1 MGYFSWNISKKII
14 ILKTGHL
21 VIFSPRET
29 EVKNLIR
36 FLICILVVFFSGDV
50 WGQGASQGVY
60 VAGEVLVKFKGGA
73 TDLYAKSLL
82 NQIKARQIQD
92 FPFIN
97 VQRLKVPDSKKLPE
111 YLELLRSDPQ
121 VEYAEPNY
129 IIKAYRT
136 PNDPDFS
143 KLWGLHNT
151 GQTGG
156 TADADIDA
164 PEAWDSQTGSS
175 NTIIAVIDSGVNY
188 DHEDLT
194 NNIWSN
200 PGETPNNGKDDDGNG
215 LIDDIRGWDFVNND
229 NDPLDDNGHG
239 THVAGI
245 IAAVGNNSKGV
256 AGVNWSAK
264 IMSLKFLDKDGSG
277 NTADA
282 ISAIQYAIDN
292 GAKVLN
298 SSWGSTDFSQALRDA
313 IIATHNAGTLF
324 VAAAGNDNKDNDVNP
339 EYPASY
345 KVPNIVS
352 VAATTHK
359 DTLASFSNYG
369 ATTVHAAAPGESIY
383 STSFLNSYQYLSG
396 TSQATPYV
404 SGLAGLIWS
413 SPNLSSLT
421 NKEVKYNIMA
431 TSDPLNSLASRVLS
445 RGRIN
450 AYKALT
456 CSDNTLALF
465 NNSFG
470 ENFSFEA
477 NRTVQIKVT
486 LTAQCGAAVPQATVN
501 TIFSNGDEGLVLY
514 DDGKHSDDSA
524 GDGVYANS
532 WTPLNP
538 TATTLTITAARAG
551 FTDTSLSQTGTVAQN
566 YSYNDTVTFNWIDAS
581 SGIDTG
587 IKEDDGSAIVDIG
600 FNFSFYG
607 NTYSR
612 VRIDSNGYLSFD
624 LQNDPENDYQ
634 NGTMPDPS
642 LPNDIIG
649 PFWTDLDASHQGTIF
664 YLLSGTAPNRV
675 FTAEWRQLP
684 HVAGIVDNKT
694 VDTPGDATFE
704 VSLYEATGEIVFR
717 YQDVSFDDFQFDQG
731 RSATVGIENSTGQ
744 IGRLYSFKSP
754 SLKNQLAIRFY
765 VPETTPTAKAGSDR
779 VVPTGSPVML
789 DGTGSSD
796 PGDRVLSYTWSLVAK
811 PAGSTAAIADSKK
824 ATTSFKPDAD
834 GVYMARLVVNNSQK
848 QSPPDTITIRAVGSS
863 NTKIQVISNKS
874 YYKAGDLLELYLWV
888 GNGVSEPVIKADAFI
903 GFGFPDGRLFFFDA
917 SGNLKEGDP
926 ANPRSFTPI
935 AQNIS
940 LPAVWVFPEPADMD
954 ADSDGNGKLDA
965 YRLLSARLPQLPPGE
980 YFAFAALAQPGTTQ
994 AEAGSPAVI
1003 GQISL
1008 AFFAF
1013 SD

>member
-136 PNDPDFS
+136 PNDPDFN

-188 DHEDLT
+188 NHEDLT

-239 THVAGI
+239 THVAAI

-256 AGVNWSAK
+256 AGGNWSAK
-264 IMSLKFLDKDGSG
+264 IMSLKFLDNDGSG

-345 KVPNIVS
+345 KVP
-352 VAATTHK
+352 
-359 DTLASFSNYG
+359 
-369 ATTVHAAAPGESIY
+369 
-383 STSFLNSYQYLSG
+383 
-396 TSQATPYV
+396 
-404 SGLAGLIWS
+404 
-413 SPNLSSLT
+413 
-421 NKEVKYNIMA
+421 
-431 TSDPLNSLASRVLS
+431 
-445 RGRIN
+445 
-450 AYKALT
+450 
-456 CSDNTLALF
+456 
-465 NNSFG
+465 
-470 ENFSFEA
+470 
-477 NRTVQIKVT
+477 
-486 LTAQCGAAVPQATVN
+486 
-501 TIFSNGDEGLVLY
+501 
-514 DDGKHSDDSA
+514 
-524 GDGVYANS
+524 
-532 WTPLNP
+532 
-538 TATTLTITAARAG
+538 
-551 FTDTSLSQTGTVAQN
+551 
-566 YSYNDTVTFNWIDAS
+566 
-581 SGIDTG
+581 
-587 IKEDDGSAIVDIG
+587 
-600 FNFSFYG
+600 
-607 NTYSR
+607 
-612 VRIDSNGYLSFD
+612 
-624 LQNDPENDYQ
+624 
-634 NGTMPDPS
+634 
-642 LPNDIIG
+642 
-649 PFWTDLDASHQGTIF
+649 
-664 YLLSGTAPNRV
+664 
-675 FTAEWRQLP
+675 
-684 HVAGIVDNKT
+684 
-694 VDTPGDATFE
+694 
-704 VSLYEATGEIVFR
+704 
-717 YQDVSFDDFQFDQG
+717 
-731 RSATVGIENSTGQ
+731 
-744 IGRLYSFKSP
+744 
-754 SLKNQLAIRFY
+754 
-765 VPETTPTAKAGSDR
+765 
-779 VVPTGSPVML
+779 
-789 DGTGSSD
+789 
-796 PGDRVLSYTWSLVAK
+796 
-811 PAGSTAAIADSKK
+811 
-824 ATTSFKPDAD
+824 
-834 GVYMARLVVNNSQK
+834 
-848 QSPPDTITIRAVGSS
+848 
-863 NTKIQVISNKS
+863 
-874 YYKAGDLLELYLWV
+874 
-888 GNGVSEPVIKADAFI
+888 
-903 GFGFPDGRLFFFDA
+903 
-917 SGNLKEGDP
+917 
-926 ANPRSFTPI
+926 
-935 AQNIS
+935 
-940 LPAVWVFPEPADMD
+940 
-954 ADSDGNGKLDA
+954 
-965 YRLLSARLPQLPPGE
+965 
-980 YFAFAALAQPGTTQ
+980 
-994 AEAGSPAVI
+994 
-1003 GQISL
+1003 
-1008 AFFAF
+1008 
-1013 SD
+1013 